1 MQELLGAAAASG
13 SRIELQVYPGA
24 YHGFDRANSPIREYP
39 EYRTATEVV
48 PIQGTDPAAREDVLT
63 RVLAFLA
70 RFLAN

>member
-39 EYRTATEVV
+39 EYRTATELSRSRA
-48 PIQGTDPAAREDVLT
+48 PTLRRGRT
-63 RVLAFLA
+63 RSPGSAFLA